1 MRLIHVLSEVKEGF
15 GNQINLCRYRGLN
28 PGLSAQK
35 SGTLTLDHQ
44 VTILQIQNNL
54 KLQVVRLGSAL
65 FGSARFGSVRL
76 GSARLGSKLTGRCC
90 EPSRAHADEWSEVIR
105 SNSRHIGTKTRG
117 VSTTNLLASLAA
129 DRPGCRSELTLWT
142 PPDSLHTDNLLC
154 CTLGNTLDSLHTDNL
169 LCCTLG
175 NISVPPERLVVYI
188 QETELDEL
196 KMFRSHSFLLVLLWM
211 TSSDAA
217 ISTNGQHPVLW
228 QSSSLKDLKD
238 QPSTKG
244 FPSWSSDA
252 DLVHPQ
258 QKNGPS
264 IVDIILNRP
273 VKLGQEEDAYR
284 TKSYVDAFIFRQLN
298 RAPKI
303 SIIGPFQRISTDKE
317 DSVSPLHDSI
327 SSDQDEQ
334 KTFSGELLSDKS
346 YPISDVGKVKELKHN
361 TNDKTMSSYTSKK
374 DVTEQKHDKKEIPA
388 LSSTGEGKEVIH
400 AEEDSFEKETATTE
414 AVYLPRGIPPYWS
427 PSILGELP
435 VSLFRMPANEEY
447 QLSDGKYTHSFIHG
461 HTLDSFRC

>member
-1 MRLIHVLSEVKEGF
+1 MPHPPAIDAGHLVLNQSVKHCGAEGEGRF
-15 GNQINLCRYRGLN
+15 VS
-28 PGLSAQK
+28 PLSL
-35 SGTLTLDHQ
+35 S
-44 VTILQIQNNL
+44 
-54 KLQVVRLGSAL
+54 SA
-65 FGSARFGSVRL
+65 
-76 GSARLGSKLTGRCC
+76 
-90 EPSRAHADEWSEVIR
+90 DDWSEVIR
-105 SNSRHIGTKTRG
+105 SNSRHTGTKTRG

-142 PPDSLHTDNLLC
+142 PPDRSWYRTKIQPPAHIQDHELDNLVHTTTGVGGLHTDNLLC
-154 CTLGNTLDSLHTDNL
+154 CTLAVVLPTCEVKSRDWHLKAML
-169 LCCTLG
+169 
-175 NISVPPERLVVYI
+175 IVYI
-188 QETELDEL
+188 GGLMMAEL

-211 TSSDAA
+211 SFSDAA

-244 FPSWSSDA
+244 FTSWSSDV

-273 VKLGQEEDAYR
+273 VKLEQEEDAYR

-317 DSVSPLHDSI
+317 DSVSPSHDSI
-327 SSDQDEQ
+327 SLDQDEQ

-346 YPISDVGKVKELKHN
+346 HPISDVGKVKELKLN

-388 LSSTGEGKEVIH
+388 LSSTQEGRKAIH
-400 AEEDSFEKETATTE
+400 AKEDSFEKETATTE

-461 HTLDSFRC
+461 HTLDTFIVDSQ